1 MSIHC
6 TIIAIICIPIVDVI
20 VIICIVIVTIP
31 KCLHCHLYD
40 DDDDDDD
47 EDDDDD
53 NDDDD
58 DLIESSGLVKRV
70 ASNGQK
76 DIEEGVI
83 SASEKYYDFCLSNI

>member
-6 TIIAIICIPIVDVI
+6 TIIAIICIPVFDVI
-20 VIICIVIVTIP
+20 VIICIVIVTIS
-31 KCLHCHLYD
+31 KRLHCHLYD

-58 DLIESSGLVKRV
+58 DLIEGSRLVKRV
-70 ASNGQK
+70 TSNGQK

-83 SASEKYYDFCLSNI
+83 SASEY